1 MYKKGMSAL
10 PMPKDIA
17 GWKFDY
23 DKGEI
28 EEIAE
33 GVRKSPQLPRSVK

>member
-10 PMPKDIA
+10 PEPKSIV

-28 EEIAE
+28 DEIAE
-33 GVRKSPQLPRSVK
+33 GVRKSPKMPGGR